1 MFSGKCMIPKKKKEK
16 EIKKIK
22 RGGKKEWKPCDVQWS
37 LEILKVKIYSL
48 ASKNG
53 GQNHQ
58 MEQPV
63 CCNK

>member
-1 MFSGKCMIPKKKKEK
+1 MFSGKCMIPKKKKKEK

-48 ASKNG
+48 ASKKWRTKPPDG
-53 GQNHQ
+53 ATC
-58 MEQPV
+58 ML
-63 CCNK
+63 